1 MDHVMLRFSVIVPN
15 PTEVRA
21 AGFLHVSTVSGNVN
35 VSDNIMF
42 NLHDGS
48 LKIMGYATGL

>member
-1 MDHVMLRFSVIVPN
+1 MLRFSVIVPN
-15 PTEVRA
+15 PTGVRA